1 MLNLLQFTQL
11 QGHISALILLARIC
25 SRRMSSICS
34 SKIHQYTFE
43 VPFEDMRDPLE
54 DTHDPDQDTHTWF
67 QVKTFYDPVLDI
79 L

>member
-1 MLNLLQFTQL
+1 M
-11 QGHISALILLARIC
+11 H
-25 SRRMSSICS
+25 
-34 SKIHQYTFE
+34 
-43 VPFEDMRDPLE
+43 DPLE